1 MSGNTESKEIDM
13 PPPINISDE
22 DIYSAMKEIPG
33 YLDITPGDFK
43 EVFRLA
49 YQHAIDRF
57 ARSVKAKDVM
67 TKNVIYV
74 TKTTPLKK
82 AAEAMAQHG
91 ISGVP
96 VIAGNGNEG
105 VVGVIS
111 EKDFLSH
118 MGAKDVMTFMGVVA
132 ECLNGKACLAVP
144 VRRKNVEDVMS
155 SPAVTVDEDTSIKEI
170 ANIFSE
176 KNINRVPVIDNKGNL
191 RGIVSRA
198 DILQSSLL
206 RGRD

>member
-1 MSGNTESKEIDM
+1 MSENTECKEIDM
-13 PPPINISDE
+13 PRPADISDE
-22 DIYSAMKEIPG
+22 DIYGAMKEIPG

-49 YQHAIDRF
+49 YQHAIERF
-57 ARSVKAKDVM
+57 ARSIKAKDVM
-67 TKNVIYV
+67 TRNVV
-74 TKTTPLKK
+74 FVNRVTPLKK
-82 AAEAMAQHG
+82 VAEAMAQHG

-96 VIAGNGNEG
+96 VVEG
-105 VVGVIS
+105 DERVVGVIS

-118 MGAKDVMTFMGVVA
+118 MSAKDAMTFMGVVA
-132 ECLNGKACLAVP
+132 ECLKGKTCLTIP
-144 VRRKNVEDVMS
+144 VRRKNAEDIMN
-155 SPAVTVDEDTSIKEI
+155 SPPVTVDEDTSIMEI

-176 KNINRVPVIDNKGNL
+176 KNINRVPVIDEKGNL

-206 RGRD
+206 RRRD